1 MSQFPGHQPVPDGTP
16 IPEGSESRRGEPN
29 DTTLVFGTITTDNAS
44 STESASTTRP
54 LTAEEQAAIGALPTA
69 SALLIM
75 QPGPGVGARFLLDG
89 DRTNAGRSE
98 RADIFLD
105 DVTVSR
111 KHAQF
116 LREGENFFVRD
127 SGSLNGTYVNRER
140 IDSFQLRSGDEVQ
153 IGKYRMTFHAGPAHE
168 QGAAGGDE

>member
-1 MSQFPGHQPVPDGTP
+1 MSQFPGQQATGGAAA
-16 IPEGSESRRGEPN
+16 PEGSNAGRNEFQDS
-29 DTTLVFGTITTDNAS
+29 TIVFGAIRADGAADTDSPAQ
-44 STESASTTRP
+44 TRP
-54 LTAEEQAAIGALPTA
+54 LTAEEQAAVGALPHG

-75 QPGPGVGARFLLDG
+75 QPGPGAGARFLLDA

-98 RADIFLD
+98 HADIFLD

-116 LREGENFFVRD
+116 LREGQNFIVRD
-127 SGSLNGTYVNRER
+127 SGSLNGTYINRTR

-153 IGKYRMTFHAGPAHE
+153 IGKYRMTFHAGAQE
-168 QGAAGGDE
+168 TAAAGRGE